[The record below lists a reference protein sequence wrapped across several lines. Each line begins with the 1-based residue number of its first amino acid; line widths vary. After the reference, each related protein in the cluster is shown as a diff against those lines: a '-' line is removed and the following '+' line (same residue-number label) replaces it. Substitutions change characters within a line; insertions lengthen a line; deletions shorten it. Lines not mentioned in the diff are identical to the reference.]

1 MWCKEKAKE
10 AGATLLN
17 IHAGANEVDTKKK
30 KKFCT
35 LHFSHQ
41 LMTQV
46 CLRLAVCN
54 KPTLRSIPY
63 KTRLQWYSREML
75 HCYAFVI

>member
-30 KKFCT
+30 NFAHYT
-35 LHFSHQ
+35 FHIS
-41 LMTQV
+41 
-46 CLRLAVCN
+46 
-54 KPTLRSIPY
+54 
-63 KTRLQWYSREML
+63 
-75 HCYAFVI
+75 